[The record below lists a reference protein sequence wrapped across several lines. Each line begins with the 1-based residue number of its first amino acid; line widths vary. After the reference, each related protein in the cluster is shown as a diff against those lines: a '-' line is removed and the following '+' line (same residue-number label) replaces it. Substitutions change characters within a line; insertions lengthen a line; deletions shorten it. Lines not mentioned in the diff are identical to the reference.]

1 MSARESTPTAIAI
14 GAAAAALLFALVF
27 GASGAWI
34 ASWGAILAAALAY
47 RFLRRTPSASRD
59 DDSRAANTAAAR
71 PHDALEAFAQ
81 IDRAVLASA
90 STDLL
95 IRELLRKAPAVIG
108 CDVVAVTML
117 PTDTQPQAITLISD
131 GDAAP
136 LELRPSCTART
147 LQVLAA
153 EPDGLWLESAD
164 VDPLGAFAADRGARE
179 VLLIPVFVDASMTAV
194 LTVGTNA
201 GRHLGDQGRTYA
213 CDFAARLGVALTA
226 SIHRAVRYLE
236 GHYDALTGLPNR
248 RSLTDRLGAEIAR
261 SQRDRLSFAL
271 VFINIDEFKK
281 VNDCAGYAGGDVV
294 LREAAA
300 RLKRSLREQDVLARY
315 GADEFLALLPAI
327 PSGLHA
333 GKAAEKIAAVL
344 AEPYDVAGE
353 TYHLGASIGIALYPD
368 DGRDSTKL
376 LHSADVA
383 MSRAKSSGSGRVMFF
398 EERINFELFS
408 RAALERD
415 LRQAVHHKQLTV
427 AYQPLVELATGRIV
441 GAEALL
447 RWQHPQRGM
456 VGPGEFIG
464 IAEQSALI
472 EQMGEDVRETACR
485 QFQRWAASGVAPL
498 RMSLNVSSREILRG
512 DFVAR
517 IESLLADTAMRPF
530 CLELEITESLLV
542 DSSSHAIT
550 TLQRLHDKGV
560 RIAIDDFGTGYSSLA
575 YLRRMPFDV
584 LKIDRAFV
592 SDIGKE
598 HGSDSILSAIVAIAK
613 SLGKELVAEGV
624 ETEEQREVLMRYG
637 VEVGQGYLW
646 SPATTPEQYAN
657 LVRAWTPDAAT
668 RADAA

>member
-1 MSARESTPTAIAI
+1 MNARESTTTAIAI
-14 GAAAAALLFALVF
+14 AAAGAALLASLALGARAPWIAGF
-27 GASGAWI
+27 GAA
-34 ASWGAILAAALAY
+34 LAAAVAR
-47 RFLRRTPSASRD
+47 RFFRLTRGGGAAE
-59 DDSRAANTAAAR
+59 SRADTLAAR
-71 PHDALEAFAQ
+71 QHRALEAFAQ

-90 STDLL
+90 STEVLV
-95 IRELLRKAPAVIG
+95 REVLRKAPAVIG
-108 CDVVAVTML
+108 CDVFAVTML
-117 PTDTQPQAITLISD
+117 PTDTQPQAITLLDD

-136 LELRPSCTART
+136 AELRPSCDART
-147 LQVLAA
+147 LKVLAV
-153 EPDGLWLESAD
+153 EPHGLWLERAD
-164 VDPLGAFAADRGARE
+164 ADPLGVFAAERGARE
-179 VLLIPVFVDASMTAV
+179 VLLVPVFVDASMTAV
-194 LTVGTNA
+194 LTVGTRA
-201 GRHLGDQGRTYA
+201 GRSLGDQGRTYA

-248 RSLTDRLGAEIAR
+248 RSLTDRLSAEIAR
-261 SQRDRLSFAL
+261 SQRDGLAFAL

-281 VNDCAGYAGGDVV
+281 VNDCAGYAGGDEV

-327 PSGLHA
+327 PSDLHA

-344 AEPYDVAGE
+344 AEPYVVGGE
-353 TYHLGASIGIALYPD
+353 TYHLGASIGVALYPD
-368 DGRDSTKL
+368 DGRDSTRL
-376 LHSADVA
+376 LHNADVA
-383 MSRAKSSGSGRVMFF
+383 MSRAKASGSGRVMFF
-398 EERINFELFS
+398 EERINSELTS

-415 LRQAVHHKQLTV
+415 LRQAVHHRQLTV

-447 RWQHPQRGM
+447 RWEHPQRGA

-464 IAEQSALI
+464 IAEQTALI
-472 EQMGEDVRETACR
+472 EPMGDYVRETACR
-485 QFQRWAASGVAPL
+485 QFQRWSASGVAPL
-498 RMSLNVSSREILRG
+498 RISLNVSSREILRD
-512 DFVAR
+512 DFVPR
-517 IESLLADTAMRPF
+517 IELLLGETGMRPF

-542 DSSSHAIT
+542 DSSSQAIA

-592 SDIGKE
+592 SDIGKDA
-598 HGSDSILSAIVAIAK
+598 GSDSILSAIVAIAK
-613 SLGKELVAEGV
+613 SLGKEIVAEGV
-624 ETEEQREVLMRYG
+624 ETEEQREVLLRHG
-637 VEVGQGYLW
+637 VDIGQGYLW
-646 SPATTPEQYAN
+646 SPATTPEQYSS
-657 LVRAWTPDAAT
+657 LMRACPPDTAM